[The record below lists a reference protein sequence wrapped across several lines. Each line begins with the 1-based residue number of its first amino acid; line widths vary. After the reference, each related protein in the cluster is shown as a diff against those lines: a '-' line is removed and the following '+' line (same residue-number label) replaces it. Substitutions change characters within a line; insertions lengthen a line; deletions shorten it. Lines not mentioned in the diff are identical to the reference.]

1 MKNSARTI
9 ALSVAKL
16 LISINSKLVNFLNC
30 GNVLKLQSGDRKN
43 TSKYRPISILP
54 KLSKIL
60 KKAVH
65 PQL

>member
-30 GNVLKLQSGDRKN
+30 GNVLTVRGPE
-43 TSKYRPISILP
+43 KYI
-54 KLSKIL
+54 KIPTYL
-60 KKAVH
+60 YSA
-65 PQL
+65 